1 MKFIEILGSI
11 INFLMHLPK
20 DTTDAIHIYKT
31 QLSLAQGDKFK
42 INMAKNTLLYFF
54 LKNWLIKTLAPLT
67 VIILAI
73 LLVVKYYILILA
85 VTYVCFLIWSYFSDK
100 QRDNEILKQQELAVI
115 YHEVSQFIF
124 NPLRELD
131 AWLNVKQPQGKTDI
145 FIHPSY
151 SKQNGVDKLFFKL
164 LKKFP
169 EPIEIDKIVFSEKML
184 QSLIT
189 SKLHE
194 KQILE
199 NCTFFF
205 NDVPCFVV
213 DHITDFGDYIQIQ
226 IVHVNRESSYNYVKQ
241 KVFGQQSS
249 QIKTQPFDED
259 F

>member
-1 MKFIEILGSI
+1 MKFIKMFESI

-20 DTTDAIHIYKT
+20 DTREAIHIYIK
-31 QLSLAQGDKFK
+31 QLSLAKGDKFK
-42 INMAKNTLLYFF
+42 ISMAKNTLLYFF
-54 LKNWLIKTLAPLT
+54 LKNWLIKTLAPLA
-67 VIILAI
+67 VIILTI
-73 LLVVKYYILILA
+73 LLVLKYYIIILA
-85 VTYVCFLIWSYFSDK
+85 FAFVCYLLWSRFSGQ
-100 QRDNEILKQQELAVI
+100 QRSNEIRQQQEGDVI

-131 AWLNVKQPQGKTDI
+131 AWLNVKQPQGLTDI
-145 FIHPSY
+145 VNHPSY
-151 SKQNGVDKLFFKL
+151 SMQNGAEKLLFKL
-164 LKKFP
+164 LKKYP
-169 EPIEIDKIVFSEKML
+169 EPIEVDKIVFSEKML

-199 NCTFFF
+199 NRTFFF
-205 NDVPCFVV
+205 NDAPCLIV
-213 DHITDFGDYIQIQ
+213 DHMTDFGDYIQIQ

-241 KVFGQQSS
+241 KAFVRQSS